1 MTDSKGRPPGQAAMA
16 ASRPDAATAGI
27 VVLAV
32 VAVGAAFT
40 ALGPVLKPFLLAVF
54 LYYVTQF
61 GAQTL
66 ERLGLGRRAAYL
78 GLLLLA
84 LLATNLAGQLI
95 YRESRAFLRSWP
107 RYEAR
112 ITNLINDL
120 PQLSSLMPKPAA
132 PAADGPAPTAQAPL
146 TDAPERQPAED
157 EGPPPQDDEEPL
169 TVEGEKPPMR
179 PADTARSSMLVS
191 FFREAS
197 KAALDYVFKHS
208 LDFAEVFALVFV
220 YLIFLFVGSRK
231 LPGRIRKAFPGERGE
246 RILLIGAGIT
256 ESMERFMAVKT
267 IVGIGMAVT
276 AGVAMFFFRLDHWL
290 LWAFLFFASNYITYI
305 GSIAACVPPILLGF
319 VALSGSLQAV
329 TMAVILI
336 VNRLVWIDFV
346 EVRMSGRQLN
356 LDPTLMFLWLSYWGW
371 VWGVLG
377 LLLAYPMLA
386 AVKIVLSHVRGSEGW
401 AVLLSEE

>member
-1 MTDSKGRPPGQAAMA
+1 MTNSEGRT
-16 ASRPDAATAGI
+16 ATAAI

-40 ALGPVLKPFLLAVF
+40 VLGPVLKPFLLAVF

-84 LLATNLAGQLI
+84 MLATNLAGQLI

-112 ITNLINDL
+112 ITNLITDL
-120 PQLSSLMPKPAA
+120 PQLSVLMPKPAA
-132 PAADGPAPTAQAPL
+132 LAPGAAADAAGSAPTPVA
-146 TDAPERQPAED
+146 DAADRQPSDEEAPPTSD
-157 EGPPPQDDEEPL
+157 EGEPQTAD
-169 TVEGEKPPMR
+169 GEKPPAR
-179 PADTARSSMLVS
+179 HADTARSSMLVS
-191 FFREAS
+191 FFQEAS
-197 KAALDYVFKHS
+197 KASLDYVFKHS

-231 LPGRIRKAFPGERGE
+231 LPGKIRKAFPGEQGE

-276 AGVAMFFFRLDHWL
+276 AGLVMFAFRLDHWL
-290 LWAFLFFASNYITYI
+290 LWAFLFFASNYITYL

-319 VALSGSLQAV
+319 VALSGPLQAV
-329 TMAVILI
+329 AMAVILI
-336 VNRLVWIDFV
+336 VNRLVWIDYV

-386 AVKIVLSHVRGSEGW
+386 AVKIVLAHVRGSEGW

>member
-1 MTDSKGRPPGQAAMA
+1 MMNSEGRT
-16 ASRPDAATAGI
+16 ATAAI

-32 VAVGAAFT
+32 AVVGAAFT

-84 LLATNLAGQLI
+84 LVATNLAGQLI

-112 ITNLINDL
+112 ITNLITDL
-120 PQLSSLMPKPAA
+120 PQLSVLMPKPA
-132 PAADGPAPTAQAPL
+132 GPAPAGPVQAAP
-146 TDAPERQPAED
+146 TPVADAADQQPSDE
-157 EGPPPQDDEEPL
+157 EGPPTNDDQEPQTAD
-169 TVEGEKPPMR
+169 GEKPPMR
-179 PADTARSSMLVS
+179 PADAARSSMLVS
-191 FFREAS
+191 FFQEAS
-197 KAALDYVFKHS
+197 KASLDYVFKHS

-231 LPGRIRKAFPGERGE
+231 LPGKIRKAFPGEQGE

-276 AGVAMFFFRLDHWL
+276 AGLVMFAFQLDHWL

-305 GSIAACVPPILLGF
+305 GSMAACVPPILLGF
-319 VALSGSLQAV
+319 VALSGPLQAV
-329 TMAVILI
+329 ALAVMLI
-336 VNRLVWIDFV
+336 VNRLVWIDYV

-386 AVKIVLSHVRGSEGW
+386 AVKIVLAHVRGSEGW